1 MPGDRILRSRI
12 RIRSRILGSNH
23 FAFLT
28 LAERI
33 GSGFEPSSLPRRV
46 ASWRANDL
54 CIDCTASTPPH
65 RPIEFFL

>member
-1 MPGDRILRSRI
+1 M

-33 GSGFEPSSLPRRV
+33 GSRVWCGMPPVYMHRGAAHGSSVPAARGHGTWQQLAGDVNYP
-46 ASWRANDL
+46 
-54 CIDCTASTPPH
+54 TATPN
-65 RPIEFFL
+65 R